1 MAFAKPGNSDANR
14 NTSAPASPLPLPK
27 SGEGDRSPLSRRK
40 VIIPRVSRLDHLA
53 PRGEV
58 RRRPGHRPGT
68 RRVVTAVGE
77 GGPPRGA
84 TKAGEVPSAVG
95 LDQGQLFTSPR
106 RVAESANLAAVCAKS
121 ARKGLDQSASRGL
134 LFGHGSTAGNTR
146 GTLARSASFDVA
158 LFAFRPEWGSNIT
171 AQGIALGR
179 RSRTCRMP

>member
-1 MAFAKPGNSDANR
+1 MWHSQN
-14 NTSAPASPLPLPK
+14 PAILTRIVIRPHPLHPSHSPKVARATGHLFR
-27 SGEGDRSPLSRRK
+27 DR
-40 VIIPRVSRLDHLA
+40 PRPS
-53 PRGEV
+53 RGEV
-58 RRRPGHRPGT
+58 GRRPGHRPGT

-84 TKAGEVPSAVG
+84 TKADDVPGAAG

-106 RVAESANLAAVCAKS
+106 QVSESANLAPVCAKS
-121 ARKGLDQSASRGL
+121 ARTGLDQSASRGL

-146 GTLARSASFDVA
+146 GTLAQSASFDVA